1 MPNTETIA
9 SLGENLSLKRII
21 ERLRKPADDA
31 SPVLVGPGDD
41 AAVLAAPDG
50 RFCVTTDTMVEGHDF
65 RLEWSSAFDLG
76 WKAVATN
83 VSDVAAMGAVPT
95 SLVIA
100 IGVPGT
106 TEVHWLERLVDGA
119 NAACEALAPT
129 CFVVGGDLAASSNIF
144 IAVTAFGD
152 LQGREP
158 VLRSGAKVGD
168 VVAVGG
174 TLGRAACGLAL
185 LQSGNADAINT
196 WDDWVN
202 TQRRPEPPVELG
214 VLAATAGATSMLD
227 VSDGLAKDAAR
238 IAKASAVSL
247 ALSRQALQGY
257 EAVLEGAAS
266 WIDAD
271 AFAWVLGG
279 GEDHSL
285 LATFAA
291 DATLPRG
298 FKRIGEVIS
307 REAAAAIASACA
319 EQQTAGG
326 VDVLLDGVAL
336 AELGWD
342 SVSG

>member
-1 MPNTETIA
+1 MPNTETVA
-9 SLGENLSLKRII
+9 SLGENLSLKRVIA
-21 ERLRKPADDA
+21 RLRKPAEGNLA
-31 SPVLVGPGDD
+31 VIVGPGDD
-41 AAVLAAPDG
+41 SAVLAAPDG

-65 RLEWSSAFDLG
+65 KLEWSSAYDLG

-100 IGVPGT
+100 MGVPSS
-106 TEVHWLERLVDGA
+106 TEIQWLERFVDGA

-129 CFVVGGDLAASSNIF
+129 CFVVGGDLAASASFF

-152 LQGREP
+152 LEGREP
-158 VLRSGAKVGD
+158 ILRSGAKVGD
-168 VVAVGG
+168 VIAVGG

-185 LQSGNADAINT
+185 LQSDNQDAINT

-202 TQRRPEPPVELG
+202 TQRRPEPPVDLG
-214 VLAATAGATSMLD
+214 VLAATAGASSMLD
-227 VSDGLAKDAAR
+227 ISDGLSKDAAR
-238 IAKASAVSL
+238 IAKASQVSIR
-247 ALSRQALQGY
+247 LSRQALQGY

-271 AFAWVLGG
+271 AFAWVIGG

-298 FKRIGEVIS
+298 FKRIGEVIE
-307 REAAAAIASACA
+307 RAD
-319 EQQTAGG
+319 AGG
-326 VDVLLDGVAL
+326 VDVLLDCNQV

-342 SVSG
+342 SVAG